1 VAGRGFLARGFHA
14 TSVVG
19 PIAAAA
25 TAGRL
30 LGIEAAPM
38 SDALGLAT
46 SMSGG
51 LLAFLADGGWSKW
64 LHTGWAAHG
73 GLVAADL
80 ASHGFR
86 GPHHA
91 LDHRYG
97 LYGAFLGAPEADL
110 GALTAGLGQ
119 TWLGSSARAK
129 RFPCAH
135 VIEPYVEAAL
145 AWRASG
151 RVGADAVQSIRC
163 VLAPWA
169 LPIVAEPRAIKIA
182 PQSDLDAIASLPF
195 MVAAALCDGRVDL
208 ATLRPET
215 RERSDIRAL
224 AACVTCDGDA
234 TLGAGFDGRIEATT
248 TGGDRIHA
256 DVALSAA
263 SEERIVAKFRTNTA
277 HLAHTA
283 CAELEAALLQGKP
296 TSRTLVRLAA
306 TAMTRGKGAR
316 LESP

>member
-1 VAGRGFLARGFHA
+1 
-14 TSVVG
+14 
-19 PIAAAA
+19 
-25 TAGRL
+25 
-30 LGIEAAPM
+30 M

-145 AWRASG
+145 AWRAS
-151 RVGADAVQSIRC
+151 
-163 VLAPWA
+163 
-169 LPIVAEPRAIKIA
+169 
-182 PQSDLDAIASLPF
+182 
-195 MVAAALCDGRVDL
+195 GRVDL